1 VVTAKSLTL
10 ALVWLFWQ
18 LLHTARSGVSTA
30 QALQILQMNSRGIQ
44 VLAISRG
51 FAKVA
56 GMILS
61 WDDGIRDTE
70 WG

>member
-1 VVTAKSLTL
+1 
-10 ALVWLFWQ
+10 
-18 LLHTARSGVSTA
+18 VSTA
-30 QALQILQMNSRGIQ
+30 QALQILQINSRGIQ
-44 VLAISRG
+44 ALAISRG